1 MDAVRLKASGLYLIG
16 KSDDRFGGSVPV
28 AEAIRGTS
36 VMRRLVA
43 KLVVGLG
50 LAPLADAI
58 RFLSRRASYRV
69 NHKPLA
75 GPRPGSWL
83 PG

>member
-1 MDAVRLKASGLYLIG
+1 
-16 KSDDRFGGSVPV
+16 
-28 AEAIRGTS
+28 
-36 VMRRLVA
+36 MRRLVA

-58 RFLSRRASYRV
+58 LFLSRRSAYRV
-69 NHKPLA
+69 SHKRLA

>member
-1 MDAVRLKASGLYLIG
+1 
-16 KSDDRFGGSVPV
+16 
-28 AEAIRGTS
+28 
-36 VMRRLVA
+36 MRKVVA

-50 LAPLADAI
+50 LGLASLADAI
-58 RFLSRRASYRV
+58 LFLSRRSTCRV
-69 NHKPLA
+69 SHKPLA

>member
-1 MDAVRLKASGLYLIG
+1 
-16 KSDDRFGGSVPV
+16 
-28 AEAIRGTS
+28 
-36 VMRRLVA
+36 MREVVA
-43 KLVVGLG
+43 KLVVRLG

-58 RFLSRRASYRV
+58 LFLSRRSTYRV
-69 NHKPLA
+69 GHKPLA